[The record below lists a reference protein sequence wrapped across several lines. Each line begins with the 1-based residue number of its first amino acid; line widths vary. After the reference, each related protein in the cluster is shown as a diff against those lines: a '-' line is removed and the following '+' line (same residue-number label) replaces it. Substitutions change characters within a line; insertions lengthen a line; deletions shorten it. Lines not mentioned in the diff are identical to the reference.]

1 MGEFFDQY
9 NKIFPKKGEPINPNV
24 TGMSFN
30 DMKAYF
36 DAMSEKLQNDMRK
49 EMSDIINASAK
60 EKKPE
65 ENKETNVEKEE
76 KEGTEDASNSSV

>member
-9 NKIFPKKGEPINPNV
+9 NKIFPKKSEPINPNV

-30 DMKAYF
+30 DMKNYF

-49 EMSDIINASAK
+49 EMSDIIKASAK
-60 EKKPE
+60 EKPE
-65 ENKETNVEKEE
+65 ETKETKVEKEE